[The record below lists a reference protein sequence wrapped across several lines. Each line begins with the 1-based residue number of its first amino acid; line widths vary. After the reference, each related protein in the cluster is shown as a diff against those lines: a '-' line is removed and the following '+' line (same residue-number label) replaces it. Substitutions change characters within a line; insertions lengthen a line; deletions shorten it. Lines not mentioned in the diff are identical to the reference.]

1 MKTLEV
7 YKITNKQ
14 NGKIY
19 IGITNQ
25 GANTNRWYKH
35 CSDANVGSTFPLHN
49 AIRKYG
55 KENFQIEVIEIIEN
69 EDFDYLKEREIYW
82 IKELDS
88 YNRKIGYNL
97 TLGGDG
103 TFGRFH
109 SEETKDK
116 IRQKALNRHPSDIT
130 RKNMSDAQKKVK
142 RDYSKLANIS
152 NTKRWAD
159 PNNKIKASLNS
170 KNRRDLVQYDS
181 NMIFVKEFS
190 SAVEAGKSIK
200 KAPQNISRCA
210 AGNLK
215 TAYGFIWK
223 YKEQTGSDV

>member
-1 MKTLEV
+1 MKLEV

-25 GANTNRWYKH
+25 GVATRWCKH
-35 CSDANVGSTFPLHN
+35 CSDARGSSLFSLHN

-55 KENFQIEVIEIIEN
+55 EENFQIETIEIVDDVEV
-69 EDFDYLKEREIYW
+69 LKKREIYW
-82 IKELDS
+82 IKDLNS
-88 YNRKIGYNL
+88 YNRKKGYNL

-116 IRQKALNRHPSDIT
+116 IRQKAIG
-130 RKNMSDAQKKVK
+130 RKASKEAKDKMSISQKKIY
-142 RDYSKLANIS
+142 RNYSQLGKNG
-152 NTKRWAD
+152 NTKRWSNLNNIKEASENNY
-159 PNNKIKASLNS
+159 NNKCILKCS
-170 KNRRDLVQYDS
+170 KEGIILE
-181 NMIFVKEFS
+181 EFRS
-190 SAVEAGKSIK
+190 ISEAARIIGKSRQSLSK
-200 KAPQNISRCA
+200 VVTGKA
-210 AGNLK
+210 K

-223 YKEQTGSDV
+223 YKKINF